1 MGNHRLE
8 YCSEERDLGVIMR
21 ADLKVGSQC
30 AEACMRANKML
41 GLIKRTFVARS
52 TETMINLYKT
62 IVRPHLEYCVSASPH
77 YIKDKLLL
85 EKMQILMQWDSLCV
99 KFVRTNNDFRLLGHN

>member
-41 GLIKRTFVARS
+41 GLIKRTLNCC
-52 TETMINLYKT
+52 EIY
-62 IVRPHLEYCVSASPH
+62 
-77 YIKDKLLL
+77 
-85 EKMQILMQWDSLCV
+85 
-99 KFVRTNNDFRLLGHN
+99 

>member
-30 AEACMRANKML
+30 AEACMRANKMT
-41 GLIKRTFVARS
+41 GLIKRTFVVRS

-62 IVRPHLEYCVSASPH
+62 MVRPHLEYCVSAWSPH
-77 YIKDKLLL
+77 YK
-85 EKMQILMQWDSLCV
+85 
-99 KFVRTNNDFRLLGHN
+99 G